1 MIPRTP
7 LAFGRSRVIGTLDI
21 LSVSHFVDSGFTFH
35 FAPSGAYMMSPDL
48 KRVDLQRD
56 DTTSMWYLDAVID
69 PEAERY
75 RSLSPR

>member
-1 MIPRTP
+1 
-7 LAFGRSRVIGTLDI
+7 
-21 LSVSHFVDSGFTFH
+21 
-35 FAPSGAYMMSPDL
+35 MMSPDL